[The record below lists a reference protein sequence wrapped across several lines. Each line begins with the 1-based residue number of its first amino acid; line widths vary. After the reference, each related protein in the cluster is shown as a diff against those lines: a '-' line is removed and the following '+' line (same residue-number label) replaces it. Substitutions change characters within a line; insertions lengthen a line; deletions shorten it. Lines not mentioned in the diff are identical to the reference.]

1 MLCNELKQ
9 DLKESMKIKNM
20 ERVNALRV
28 IMGEFPRL
36 NKLAGELPTDDEVLK
51 ILKGL
56 KKNEEL
62 VLEKL
67 NKIDSIYLNVIEGY
81 LPKMMSKEEI
91 KVFILSS
98 GINTNS
104 GENIGQL
111 TGQVMKDLKGKA
123 EGSLVKEVL
132 TEMMKEN

>member
-1 MLCNELKQ
+1 MLYNELKQ

-51 ILKGL
+51 ILKSL

-62 VLEKL
+62 VLEKS
-67 NKIDSIYLNVIEGY
+67 NKTDSIYLNVIESY

-123 EGSLVKEVL
+123 EGGLVKEVI